1 MNEQMRHVN
10 AISKGLKNV
19 TVAEEAKDL
28 SPTQKKMLKKITA
41 NSGANSGAWVT
52 KRNSND
58 FLSL

>member
-10 AISKGLKNV
+10 AISKRLKNV

-41 NSGANSGAWVT
+41 NSGANSGAVT